1 MTKGVTFT
9 IIALV
14 IVMLGFY
21 FVASEVSSLRNEV
34 RNLELTLEISKKDS
48 GIIGEATSTEVNGE
62 VPAPQEERISVIPTA
77 IIFDTLSSPLL
88 EPQTKITVTVE
99 SISKTENGS
108 VNIDIRAFTSEAD
121 AYSALQPQNF
131 FELID
136 LEAGGKTIKPV
147 ETTGAFSSIPPKSA
161 VSGRIS
167 FKIEP
172 TKNSIILQV
181 NYEDTIKYYE
191 LNFTKKTYKET
202 VLG

>member
-1 MTKGVTFT
+1 MTKGITFT
-9 IIALV
+9 IAVLV
-14 IVMLGFY
+14 IVLIGFY
-21 FVASEVSSLRNEV
+21 FVISEVSDLRNDLK
-34 RNLELTLEISKKDS
+34 NLELTLEISKKE
-48 GIIGEATSTEVNGE
+48 GGVIGEATSTETND
-62 VPAPQEERISVIPTA
+62 ALSPQGGRILVIPTA
-77 IIFDTLSSPLL
+77 IIFDTISSPLL

-99 SISKTENGS
+99 SISKTENGTVS
-108 VNIDIRAFTSEAD
+108 IDIRAFTSEAA

-147 ETTGAFSSIPPKSA
+147 KTEGAFSSIPPKSA
-161 VSGRIS
+161 ISGRIS
-167 FKIEP
+167 FKIDP
-172 TKNSIILQV
+172 VKNSIILQI